1 MFCQLSI
8 SKWMNSALVSV
19 LEWGGSIISHVLDAA
34 IVDNVIQ
41 IVNDNTAVSVFCWST
56 GIQSNVEWDKMI
68 WISVPVEIDFARS
81 KDINNTPM
89 KSHIWFRM
97 LCNSL
102 QIGSVLNFA
111 RIMVLSNISHS
122 VIYKL
127 QALLQVMLKGRKSSS
142 PSKYVSA
149 NKHV

>member
-56 GIQSNVEWDKMI
+56 GTRSQCDKMI

-89 KSHIWFRM
+89 KNHIRYRM
-97 LCNSL
+97 LCDSW

-127 QALLQVMLKGRKSSS
+127 QALLQVMLEGRKSSS